1 MHIATTRR
9 MSNAKCADAR
19 ERSQIQGRIGVY
31 SPRLRSDARAMLSL
45 IISSSHMPAYGSL
58 SQQTKI
64 EECLLLEGQRLG
76 STLHILAGLCYLNG
90 RQPTAVLYDHKT
102 FKCHFL

>member
-64 EECLLLEGQRLG
+64 EECLLFGRTASRL
-76 STLHILAGLCYLNG
+76 HFAYPG
-90 RQPTAVLYDHKT
+90 RAVLLKWETAHRC
-102 FKCHFL
+102 FIRS